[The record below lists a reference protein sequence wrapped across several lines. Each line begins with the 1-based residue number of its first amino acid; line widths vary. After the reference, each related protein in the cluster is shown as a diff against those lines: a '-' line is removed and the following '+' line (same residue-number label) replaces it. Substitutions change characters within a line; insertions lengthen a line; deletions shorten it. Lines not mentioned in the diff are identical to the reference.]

1 MKAKNKKW
9 LYWITGSIIVLG
21 AIWYFFMREE
31 EVKIKLETVQPEM
44 GEISNSITATGKVQ
58 PVDTVAVGTQVS
70 GIIKNIYVDFNSTV
84 KKGQL
89 LATLDPDLLK
99 YQTEQINA
107 NLQNAK
113 SNLAYNEINFNRQSQ
128 LYKVGAISKA
138 DYDVAQNQINVARAQ
153 VNSVNAQLS
162 TANKNLSLTNIY
174 SPIDGTVLNRN
185 VSEGQTVASSFS
197 TPTLFSIAKDLTK
210 MQIRASVDEA
220 DIGNVKV
227 GQKATFT
234 VDAFP
239 NETFNGNVSEV
250 RLQPTVSS
258 NVVNYTTMINADNSS
273 LKLKPGMTAN
283 ITIYTQVLE
292 NVMKIPASATS
303 FRPDSLVIKKYKLNA
318 PFAKG
323 KNGKK
328 EKNTGKRSTQSDHG
342 SNNNEAG
349 VWVIGKDSIITRKRI
364 KTGMDNDTEIQVIS
378 GLNKNDNI
386 ITGYK
391 NLSKKSSGGSAKSPF
406 MPQRRGSGNS
416 GGNKGG
422 AGGGGP
428 R

>member
-1 MKAKNKKW
+1 MKAKSKKW
-9 LYWITGSIIVLG
+9 LYWIAAGIIVLG
-21 AIWYFFMREE
+21 AIWYFFIKEE
-31 EVKIKLETVQPEM
+31 QVNIQLETVQPEI
-44 GEISNSITATGKVQ
+44 GEISNSITATGTVQ

-89 LATLDPDLLK
+89 LATLDPDLLQF
-99 YQTEQINA
+99 QTEQINA

-138 DYDVAQNQINVARAQ
+138 DYDVAQNQINAARAQ

-239 NETFNGNVSEV
+239 NETFNGSVSEV

-283 ITIYTQVLE
+283 ITIYTEVLE
-292 NVMKIPASATS
+292 NIMKIPASATS
-303 FRPDSLVIKKYKLNA
+303 FKPDSLVIKKYKTNPPLA
-318 PFAKG
+318 
-323 KNGKK
+323 NGKK
-328 EKNTGKRSTQSDHG
+328 GKKGKGSEQIKEKSVTE
-342 SNNNEAG
+342 NESS

-378 GLNKNDNI
+378 GLNKSDNI

-391 NLSKKSSGGSAKSPF
+391 SLSKKSSGGSAKSPF
-406 MPQRRGSGNS
+406 MPQRRNT
-416 GGNKGG
+416 GNKSSGS
-422 AGGGGP
+422 GGGGP

>member
-1 MKAKNKKW
+1 MKSKNKKW
-9 LYWITGSIIVLG
+9 IIWIISGIVVIG
-21 AIWYFFMREE
+21 AVWYFFLKEE
-31 EVKIKLETVQPEM
+31 QVKIRLETVKPAM
-44 GEISNSITATGKVQ
+44 GEISNSITATGTIQ
-58 PVDTVAVGTQVS
+58 PVDTIAVGTQVS
-70 GIIKNIYVDFNSTV
+70 GIIKNLYVDFNSQV

-89 LATLDPDLLK
+89 LATLDPELLHD
-99 YQTEQINA
+99 QMLQIDA

-113 SNLAYNEINFNRQSQ
+113 SNMAYNNTNFHRQSQ
-128 LYKVGAISKA
+128 LYEVGAISKA
-138 DYDVAQNQINVARAQ
+138 DYDNALNQYNAAKAQ
-153 VNSVNAQLS
+153 VGSVNAQLAA
-162 TANKNLSLTNIY
+162 ANKNLSLTNIY

-210 MQIRASVDEA
+210 MQVRASVDEA

-239 NETFNGNVSEV
+239 EEVFNGKVSDV
-250 RLQPTVSS
+250 RLHPTVSS
-258 NVVNYTTMINADNSS
+258 NVVNYTTIINADNSS

-283 ITIYTQVLE
+283 ITIYTKVLE
-292 NVMKIPASATS
+292 NIMKIPVAATS
-303 FRPDSLVIKKYKLNA
+303 FRPDSLVMKNYKINS

-323 KNGKK
+323 KKDEKK
-328 EKNTGKRSTQSDHG
+328 LRKNTPHNKNKD
-342 SNNNEAG
+342 EAS
-349 VWVIGKDSIITRKRI
+349 VWIIGKDSIISRKKI

-378 GLNKNDNI
+378 GLTNNDNI

-391 NLSKKSSGGSAKSPF
+391 AISKKSSGNAAKSPF
-406 MPQRRGSGNS
+406 LPQRSRGGSGNKNS
-416 GGNKGG
+416 GG
-422 AGGGGP
+422 GGGGP

>member
-1 MKAKNKKW
+1 MKTKNKKW
-9 LYWITGSIIVLG
+9 LYWVVGGIIMIG
-21 AIWYFFMREE
+21 AAWFFFIREKE
-31 EVKIKLETVQPEM
+31 IKIQLETVKPEM
-44 GEISNSITATGKVQ
+44 GEISNSITATGTIQ

-89 LATLDPDLLK
+89 LATLDPDLL
-99 YQTEQINA
+99 QFQSQQIKA

-113 SNLAYNEINFNRQSQ
+113 SNLAYNEININRQSQ

-138 DYDVAQNQINVARAQ
+138 DYDNATNQYNAAKAQ
-153 VNSVNAQLS
+153 VGSVNAQLS

-210 MQIRASVDEA
+210 MRVRASVDEA

-239 NETFNGNVSEV
+239 DETFDGEVSEV
-250 RLQPTVSS
+250 RLHPTVSS
-258 NVVNYTTMINADNSS
+258 NVVNYTTIINADNSG

-283 ITIYTQVLE
+283 ITIYTQVLD
-292 NVMKIPASATS
+292 NIMKIPVAATS
-303 FRPDSLVIKKYKLNA
+303 FRPDSLIIKKYKINS
-318 PFAKG
+318 PFA
-323 KNGKK
+323 NGKK
-328 EKNTGKRSTQSDHG
+328 HEKGQWKNQNKGVENK
-342 SNNNEAG
+342 NEAA
-349 VWVIGKDSIITRKRI
+349 VWIIAKDSTISRKKI
-364 KTGMDNDTEIQVIS
+364 KTGMDNDTEIQVVS

-391 NLSKKSSGGSAKSPF
+391 VLSKKTSGGQTKSPF
-406 MPQRRGSGNS
+406 MPQRRG
-416 GGNKGG
+416 GGNNRNS
-422 AGGGGP
+422 GGGGP

>member
-1 MKAKNKKW
+1 MNTKNKKW
-9 LYWITGSIIVLG
+9 LYWVVGGIIAIG
-21 AIWYFFMREE
+21 AVWFFFIREKE
-31 EVKIKLETVQPEM
+31 IKIQLETVKPEM
-44 GEISNSITATGKVQ
+44 GDISNSITATGTIQ

-99 YQTEQINA
+99 FQSEQIRA

-113 SNLAYNEINFNRQSQ
+113 SNLAYNEININRQSQ

-138 DYDVAQNQINVARAQ
+138 DYDNATNQYNAAKAQ
-153 VNSVNAQLS
+153 VNAVTAQLS
-162 TANKNLSLTNIY
+162 TADKNLSLTNIY

-210 MQIRASVDEA
+210 MRVRASVDEA

-239 NETFNGNVSEV
+239 DETFDGEVSEV
-250 RLQPTVSS
+250 RLHPTVSS
-258 NVVNYTTMINADNSS
+258 NVVNYTTIINADNSS

-283 ITIYTQVLE
+283 ITIYTQVLN
-292 NVMKIPASATS
+292 NVMKIPVAATS
-303 FRPDSLVIKKYKLNA
+303 FRPDSLVIKKYKVNS
-318 PFAKG
+318 PFA
-323 KNGKK
+323 NGKK
-328 EKNTGKRSTQSDHG
+328 HEKGQWKKQDKGTENKS
-342 SNNNEAG
+342 EAA
-349 VWVIGKDSIITRKRI
+349 VWIIAKDSTISRKKI

-391 NLSKKSSGGSAKSPF
+391 VLSKKTSGGQAKSPF
-406 MPQRRGSGNS
+406 MPQRRGGGNNRNS
-416 GGNKGG
+416 G
-422 AGGGGP
+422 GGGGP

>member
-1 MKAKNKKW
+1 MKTKNKKW
-9 LYWITGSIIVLG
+9 LYWIVGGIIVIG
-21 AIWYFFMREE
+21 AAWFFFIREKE
-31 EVKIKLETVQPEM
+31 IKIQLETVKPEM
-44 GEISNSITATGKVQ
+44 GEISNSITATGTIQ

-84 KKGQL
+84 KKGEL
-89 LATLDPDLLK
+89 LATLDPDLLQ
-99 YQTEQINA
+99 YQSQQIKA

-113 SNLAYNEINFNRQSQ
+113 SNLAYNEININRQSQ

-138 DYDVAQNQINVARAQ
+138 DYDVATNQYNAAKAQ
-153 VNSVNAQLS
+153 VGSVTAQLS

-210 MQIRASVDEA
+210 MRVRASVDEA

-239 NETFNGNVSEV
+239 DETFDGEVSEV
-250 RLQPTVSS
+250 RLHPTVSS
-258 NVVNYTTMINADNSS
+258 NVVNYTTIINADNSS

-283 ITIYTQVLE
+283 ITIYTQVL
-292 NVMKIPASATS
+292 NNIMKIPVAATS
-303 FRPDSLVIKKYKLNA
+303 FRPDSLVIKKYKVNS
-318 PFAKG
+318 PFA
-323 KNGKK
+323 NGKK
-328 EKNTGKRSTQSDHG
+328 HEKGEWKKQNKGTENK
-342 SNNNEAG
+342 NEAT
-349 VWVIGKDSIITRKRI
+349 VWVIAKDSTISRKKI
-364 KTGMDNDTEIQVIS
+364 KTGMDNDTEMQVIS

-391 NLSKKSSGGSAKSPF
+391 VLSKKSSGGQAKSPF
-406 MPQRRGSGNS
+406 MPQRRGGGNNKNS
-416 GGNKGG
+416 GG
-422 AGGGGP
+422 GGGGP

>member
-1 MKAKNKKW
+1 MKTKNKKW
-9 LYWITGSIIVLG
+9 LYWIVGGIIILG
-21 AIWYFFMREE
+21 AVWFFFIREKE
-31 EVKIKLETVQPEM
+31 IKIQLETVKPEM
-44 GEISNSITATGKVQ
+44 GEISNSITATGTIQ

-89 LATLDPDLLK
+89 LATLDPDLL
-99 YQTEQINA
+99 QFQSEQYKA
-107 NLQNAK
+107 NLQNAR
-113 SNLAYNEINFNRQSQ
+113 SNLAYNEININRQSQ

-138 DYDVAQNQINVARAQ
+138 DFDNATNQYNIAKAQ
-153 VNSVNAQLS
+153 VGSVTAQLS

-174 SPIDGTVLNRN
+174 SPIDGTILNRN

-210 MQIRASVDEA
+210 MRVRASVDEA

-239 NETFNGNVSEV
+239 DEIFEGQVAEV
-250 RLQPTVSS
+250 RLHPTVSS
-258 NVVNYTTMINADNSS
+258 NVVNYTTIINADNSG

-283 ITIYTQVLE
+283 INIYTQIVE
-292 NVMKIPASATS
+292 NIMKIPAAATS
-303 FRPDSLVIKKYKLNA
+303 FRPDSLIIQKYKISS
-318 PFAKG
+318 PFANDKTHEKG
-323 KNGKK
+323 QRKK
-328 EKNTGKRSTQSDHG
+328 QNKGTDKKD
-342 SNNNEAG
+342 EAT
-349 VWVIGKDSIITRKRI
+349 VWVIAKDSTISRKKV

-378 GLNKNDNI
+378 GLSTNDNI

-391 NLSKKSSGGSAKSPF
+391 VLSKKSSGGQAKSPF
-406 MPQRRGSGNS
+406 MPQRRS
-416 GGNKGG
+416 GGNNKNS
-422 AGGGGP
+422 GGGGP
-428 R
+428 RP

>member
-1 MKAKNKKW
+1 MKTKNKKW
-9 LYWITGSIIVLG
+9 LYWVVGGIIAIG
-21 AIWYFFMREE
+21 AVWFFFIREKE
-31 EVKIKLETVQPEM
+31 IKIQLETVKPEM
-44 GEISNSITATGKVQ
+44 GDLSNSITATGTVQ

-70 GIIKNIYVDFNSTV
+70 GIIKSLYVDFNSTV

-89 LATLDPDLLK
+89 LATLDPDLLQ
-99 YQTEQINA
+99 YQSEQYKA

-113 SNLAYNEINFNRQSQ
+113 SNLAYNEININRQSQ

-138 DYDVAQNQINVARAQ
+138 DFDNATNQYNAAKAQ
-153 VNSVNAQLS
+153 VGTVTAQLS

-210 MQIRASVDEA
+210 MQVRASVDEA

-227 GQKATFT
+227 GQKSTFT

-239 NETFNGNVSEV
+239 DEIFKGQVSEV
-250 RLQPTVSS
+250 RLHPTVSS
-258 NVVNYTTMINADNSS
+258 NVVNYTTIINADNSS

-292 NVMKIPASATS
+292 NVMKIPAAATS
-303 FRPDSLVIKKYKLNA
+303 FRPDSIIIKKYKVNS
-318 PFAKG
+318 PFA
-323 KNGKK
+323 NGKK
-328 EKNTGKRSTQSDHG
+328 HEKGQWKKQGKGMDKK
-342 SNNNEAG
+342 NEAA
-349 VWVIGKDSIITRKRI
+349 VWIIAKDSTISRKRI
-364 KTGMDNDTEIQVIS
+364 KTGLDNDTEIQVIS
-378 GLNKNDNI
+378 GLDKNETI

-391 NLSKKSSGGSAKSPF
+391 VLSKKTSGGQAKSPF
-406 MPQRRGSGNS
+406 MPQRRS
-416 GGNKGG
+416 GGNNKSGG
-422 AGGGGP
+422 GNGGGGGP

>member
-1 MKAKNKKW
+1 MNTKNKKW
-9 LYWITGSIIVLG
+9 LYWVVGGIIAIG
-21 AIWYFFMREE
+21 AVWFFFIREKE
-31 EVKIKLETVQPEM
+31 IKIQLETVKPEM
-44 GEISNSITATGKVQ
+44 GDLSNSITATGTIQ

-99 YQTEQINA
+99 FQSEQIKA

-113 SNLAYNEINFNRQSQ
+113 SNLAYNEININRQSQ

-138 DYDVAQNQINVARAQ
+138 DYDNATNQYNAAKAQ
-153 VNSVNAQLS
+153 VNAVTAQLS
-162 TANKNLSLTNIY
+162 TADKNLSLTNIY

-210 MQIRASVDEA
+210 MRVRASVDEA

-239 NETFNGNVSEV
+239 DETFDGEVSEV
-250 RLQPTVSS
+250 RLHPTVSS
-258 NVVNYTTMINADNSS
+258 NVVNYTTIINADNSS

-283 ITIYTQVLE
+283 ITIYTQVLN
-292 NVMKIPASATS
+292 NVMKIPVAATS
-303 FRPDSLVIKKYKLNA
+303 FRPDSLVIKKYKVNS
-318 PFAKG
+318 PFA
-323 KNGKK
+323 NGKK
-328 EKNTGKRSTQSDHG
+328 REKGQWKKQDKGTENKS
-342 SNNNEAG
+342 EAA
-349 VWVIGKDSIITRKRI
+349 VWIIAKDSTISRKKI

-391 NLSKKSSGGSAKSPF
+391 VLSKKTSGGQAKSPF
-406 MPQRRGSGNS
+406 MPQRRGGGNNRNS
-416 GGNKGG
+416 GG
-422 AGGGGP
+422 GGGGP

>member
-1 MKAKNKKW
+1 MNTKNKKW
-9 LYWITGSIIVLG
+9 LYWVVGGIIAIG
-21 AIWYFFMREE
+21 AVWFFFIREKE
-31 EVKIKLETVQPEM
+31 IKIQIETVKPEM
-44 GEISNSITATGKVQ
+44 GDLSNSITATGTIQ

-99 YQTEQINA
+99 FQSEQIKA

-113 SNLAYNEINFNRQSQ
+113 SNLAYNEININRQSQ

-138 DYDVAQNQINVARAQ
+138 DYDNATNQYNAAKAQ
-153 VNSVNAQLS
+153 VNAVTAQLS
-162 TANKNLSLTNIY
+162 TADKNLSLTNIY

-210 MQIRASVDEA
+210 MRVRASVDEA

-239 NETFNGNVSEV
+239 DETFDGEVSEV
-250 RLQPTVSS
+250 RLHPTVSS
-258 NVVNYTTMINADNSS
+258 NVVNYTTIINADNSS

-283 ITIYTQVLE
+283 ITIYTQVLN
-292 NVMKIPASATS
+292 NVMKIPVAATS
-303 FRPDSLVIKKYKLNA
+303 FRPDSLVIKKYKVNS
-318 PFAKG
+318 PFA
-323 KNGKK
+323 NGKK
-328 EKNTGKRSTQSDHG
+328 REKGQWKKQDKGTENKS
-342 SNNNEAG
+342 EAA
-349 VWVIGKDSIITRKRI
+349 VWIIAKDSTISRKKI

-391 NLSKKSSGGSAKSPF
+391 VLSKKTSGGQAKSPF
-406 MPQRRGSGNS
+406 MPQRRGGGNNRNS
-416 GGNKGG
+416 GG
-422 AGGGGP
+422 GGGGP

>member
-1 MKAKNKKW
+1 MKTKNKKW
-9 LYWITGSIIVLG
+9 LYWVVGGIITLG
-21 AIWYFFMREE
+21 AVWFFFIREK
-31 EVKIKLETVQPEM
+31 EVKIQLETVNPEM
-44 GEISNSITATGKVQ
+44 GEISNSITATGTIQ

-84 KKGQL
+84 KKGEL
-89 LATLDPDLLK
+89 LATLDPDLLQ
-99 YQTEQINA
+99 YQSQQIKA

-113 SNLAYNEINFNRQSQ
+113 SNLAYNEININRQSQ

-138 DYDVAQNQINVARAQ
+138 DYDVATNQYNAAKAQ
-153 VNSVNAQLS
+153 VGSVNAQLS

-210 MQIRASVDEA
+210 MRVRASVDEA

-239 NETFNGNVSEV
+239 DETFDGEVSEV
-250 RLQPTVSS
+250 RLHPTVSS
-258 NVVNYTTMINADNSS
+258 NVVNYTTIINADNSS

-283 ITIYTQVLE
+283 ITIYTEVL
-292 NVMKIPASATS
+292 NNSMKIPVAATS
-303 FRPDSLVIKKYKLNA
+303 FRPDSLVIKKYKVNS
-318 PFAKG
+318 PFA
-323 KNGKK
+323 NGKK
-328 EKNTGKRSTQSDHG
+328 HEKGQGKKQNKG
-342 SNNNEAG
+342 SENKNEAA
-349 VWVIGKDSIITRKRI
+349 VWIIAKDSTISRKKI
-364 KTGMDNDTEIQVIS
+364 KTGMDNDTEIQVVS

-391 NLSKKSSGGSAKSPF
+391 VLSKKSSGGQTKSPF
-406 MPQRRGSGNS
+406 MPQRRGSGNNRNS
-416 GGNKGG
+416 G
-422 AGGGGP
+422 GGGGP

>member
-1 MKAKNKKW
+1 MKTKNKKW
-9 LYWITGSIIVLG
+9 LYWIVGGIIVLG
-21 AIWYFFMREE
+21 AVWYFFIREK
-31 EVKIKLETVQPEM
+31 EVKIQLETVQPEM
-44 GEISNSITATGKVQ
+44 GEISNSITATGTVQ

-84 KKGQL
+84 KKGEL
-89 LATLDPDLLK
+89 LATLDPDLLQ

-113 SNLAYNEINFNRQSQ
+113 SNLSYNEINFNRQTQ
-128 LYKVGAISKA
+128 LYKVGAVSKA
-138 DYDVAQNQINVARAQ
+138 DYDVAQNQINAARAQ
-153 VNSVNAQLS
+153 VNSVSAQLS
-162 TANKNLSLTNIY
+162 TAKKNLSLTNIY
-174 SPIDGTVLNRN
+174 SPIDGTILNRN

-220 DIGNVKV
+220 DIGNVKI

-239 NETFNGNVSEV
+239 DETFNGSVSEV

-283 ITIYTQVLE
+283 ITIYTEVLN
-292 NVMKIPASATS
+292 NVMKIPAAATS
-303 FRPDSLVIKKYKLNA
+303 FRPDSLVIKKYKVA
-318 PFAKG
+318 SPFA
-323 KNGKK
+323 NGKK
-328 EKNTGKRSTQSDHG
+328 GKRKGNGQGKNLST
-342 SNNNEAG
+342 NENKNEAA
-349 VWVIGKDSIITRKRI
+349 VWIIGKDSTITRKKI

-391 NLSKKSSGGSAKSPF
+391 SLSKKSSGGAAKSPF
-406 MPQRRGSGNS
+406 MPQRRG
-416 GGNKGG
+416 GGNGG
-422 AGGGGP
+422 GNRGGTGGGGP

>member
-1 MKAKNKKW
+1 MKTKNKKW
-9 LYWITGSIIVLG
+9 LYWVVGGIIAIG
-21 AIWYFFMREE
+21 AAWFFFIREKE
-31 EVKIKLETVQPEM
+31 IKIQLETVKPEM
-44 GEISNSITATGKVQ
+44 GQISNSITATGTIQ

-89 LATLDPDLLK
+89 LATLDPDLL
-99 YQTEQINA
+99 QFQSQQIKA

-113 SNLAYNEINFNRQSQ
+113 SNLAYNEININRQSQ

-138 DYDVAQNQINVARAQ
+138 DYDNATNQYNAAKAQ
-153 VNSVNAQLS
+153 VGSVNAQIS

-210 MQIRASVDEA
+210 MRVRASVDEA

-239 NETFNGNVSEV
+239 DETFDGEVSEV
-250 RLQPTVSS
+250 RLHPTVSS
-258 NVVNYTTMINADNSS
+258 NVVNYTTIINADNSG

-283 ITIYTQVLE
+283 ITIYTQVLDSI
-292 NVMKIPASATS
+292 MKIPVAATS
-303 FRPDSLVIKKYKLNA
+303 FRPDSLIIKKYKINS
-318 PFAKG
+318 PFA
-323 KNGKK
+323 NGKK
-328 EKNTGKRSTQSDHG
+328 HEKGQWKKQGKETENKS
-342 SNNNEAG
+342 EAA
-349 VWVIGKDSIITRKRI
+349 VWIIAKDSTISRKKI
-364 KTGMDNDTEIQVIS
+364 KTGMDNDTEIQVVS

-391 NLSKKSSGGSAKSPF
+391 VLSKKSSGGQAKSPF
-406 MPQRRGSGNS
+406 MPQRRGGGNNRNS
-416 GGNKGG
+416 G
-422 AGGGGP
+422 GGGGP

>member
-1 MKAKNKKW
+1 MKTKNKKW
-9 LYWITGSIIVLG
+9 LYWIIGGIMVLG
-21 AIWYFFMREE
+21 AVWYFFVREE
-31 EVKIKLETVQPEM
+31 EVKIQLETVRPEM
-44 GEISNSITATGKVQ
+44 GEISNSITATGTVQ

-70 GIIKNIYVDFNSTV
+70 GIIKKTYVDFNSTV

-89 LATLDPDLLK
+89 LATLDPDLL
-99 YQTEQINA
+99 QFQSEQIKA

-113 SNLAYNEINFNRQSQ
+113 SNLAYNNINFNRQSQ

-138 DYDVAQNQINVARAQ
+138 DFDNATNQYNAAKAQ

-210 MQIRASVDEA
+210 MQVRASVDEA

-239 NETFNGNVSEV
+239 DEIFKGEVSEV
-250 RLQPTVSS
+250 RLHPTVSS
-258 NVVNYTTMINADNSS
+258 NVVNYTTIINADNSS

-292 NVMKIPASATS
+292 NIMKIPSAATS
-303 FRPDSLVIKKYKLNA
+303 FRPDSIIVKKYKVNS
-318 PFAKG
+318 PFA
-323 KNGKK
+323 NGKHGK
-328 EKNTGKRSTQSDHG
+328 GQRKKQNPDTANKND
-342 SNNNEAG
+342 EAA
-349 VWVIGKDSIITRKRI
+349 VWIIGKDSTISRKKI

-378 GLNKNDNI
+378 GLNTTDNI

-391 NLSKKSSGGSAKSPF
+391 VLSKKSSGNAAKSPF
-406 MPQRRGSGNS
+406 MPQRRGGGGSGSKNS
-416 GGNKGG
+416 
-422 AGGGGP
+422 GGGGP

>member
-1 MKAKNKKW
+1 MKTKNKKW
-9 LYWITGSIIVLG
+9 LYWVIGGIIIIG
-21 AIWYFFMREE
+21 AAWFFFIREKE
-31 EVKIKLETVQPEM
+31 IKIQLETVKPEM
-44 GEISNSITATGKVQ
+44 GEISNSITATGTIQ

-89 LATLDPDLLK
+89 LATLDPDLL
-99 YQTEQINA
+99 QFQSQQIKA

-113 SNLAYNEINFNRQSQ
+113 SNLAYNEININRQSQ

-138 DYDVAQNQINVARAQ
+138 DYDNATNQYNAAKAQ
-153 VNSVNAQLS
+153 VGSVNAQLS

-210 MQIRASVDEA
+210 MRVRASVDEA

-239 NETFNGNVSEV
+239 DETFDGQVSEV
-250 RLQPTVSS
+250 RLHPTVSS
-258 NVVNYTTMINADNSS
+258 NVVNYTTIINADNSG

-292 NVMKIPASATS
+292 NVMKIPVAATS
-303 FRPDSLVIKKYKLNA
+303 FRPDSLIIKKYKINS
-318 PFAKG
+318 PFA
-323 KNGKK
+323 NGKK
-328 EKNTGKRSTQSDHG
+328 HEKGQWKQQNKGTEKK
-342 SNNNEAG
+342 NEAA
-349 VWVIGKDSIITRKRI
+349 VWIIAKDSTISRKKI
-364 KTGMDNDTEIQVIS
+364 KTGMDNDTEIQVVS
-378 GLNKNDNI
+378 GLNTSDNI

-391 NLSKKSSGGSAKSPF
+391 VLSKKSSGGQAKSPF
-406 MPQRRGSGNS
+406 MPQRRGGGNNRNS
-416 GGNKGG
+416 G
-422 AGGGGP
+422 GGGGP

>member
-1 MKAKNKKW
+1 MKTKNKKW
-9 LYWITGSIIVLG
+9 LYWVVGGIIVIG
-21 AIWYFFMREE
+21 AAWFFFIREKE
-31 EVKIKLETVQPEM
+31 IKIQLETVKPEM
-44 GEISNSITATGKVQ
+44 GEISNSITATGTIQ

-99 YQTEQINA
+99 FQSEQYQS

-113 SNLAYNEINFNRQSQ
+113 SNLAYNEININRQSQ

-138 DYDVAQNQINVARAQ
+138 DYDNATNQYNMAKAQ
-153 VNSVNAQLS
+153 VGTVTAQLS

-210 MQIRASVDEA
+210 MRVRASVDEA

-239 NETFNGNVSEV
+239 DEIFNGEVSEV
-250 RLQPTVSS
+250 RLHPTVSS
-258 NVVNYTTMINADNSS
+258 NVVNYTTIINADNSG

-292 NVMKIPASATS
+292 NVMKIPAAAIS
-303 FRPDSLVIKKYKLNA
+303 FRPDSLVIQKYKINSS
-318 PFAKG
+318 FAKSHEKG
-323 KNGKK
+323 QRKK
-328 EKNTGKRSTQSDHG
+328 QGIKGADKKS
-342 SNNNEAG
+342 EAG
-349 VWVIGKDSIITRKRI
+349 VWVLAKDSTLSRKKI
-364 KTGMDNDTEIQVIS
+364 KTGMDSDTEIQVIS
-378 GLNKNDNI
+378 GLDKNDNI

-391 NLSKKSSGGSAKSPF
+391 LLSKKSSGGQAKSPF
-406 MPQRRGSGNS
+406 MPQRRGGGN
-416 GGNKGG
+416 NKGG
-422 AGGGGP
+422 GGGGP

>member
-1 MKAKNKKW
+1 MKTKNKKW
-9 LYWITGSIIVLG
+9 LYWVVGGIIAMG
-21 AIWYFFMREE
+21 AAWFFFIREKE
-31 EVKIKLETVQPEM
+31 IKIQLETVKPEM
-44 GEISNSITATGKVQ
+44 GEISNSITATGTIQ

-89 LATLDPDLLK
+89 LATLDPDLL
-99 YQTEQINA
+99 QFQSQQIKA

-113 SNLAYNEINFNRQSQ
+113 SNLAYNEININRQSQ

-138 DYDVAQNQINVARAQ
+138 DYDNATNQYNAAKAQ
-153 VNSVNAQLS
+153 VGSVNAQLS

-210 MQIRASVDEA
+210 MRVRASVDEA

-239 NETFNGNVSEV
+239 DETFDGEVSEV
-250 RLQPTVSS
+250 RLHPTVSS
-258 NVVNYTTMINADNSS
+258 NVVNYTTIINADNSG

-283 ITIYTQVLE
+283 ITIYTQVLD
-292 NVMKIPASATS
+292 NIMKIPVAATS
-303 FRPDSLVIKKYKLNA
+303 FRPDSLIIKKYKINS
-318 PFAKG
+318 PFA
-323 KNGKK
+323 NGKK
-328 EKNTGKRSTQSDHG
+328 HEKGQWKKQGK
-342 SNNNEAG
+342 EAENKSEAA
-349 VWVIGKDSIITRKRI
+349 VWIIAKDSTISRKKI
-364 KTGMDNDTEIQVIS
+364 KTGMDNDTEIQVVS

-391 NLSKKSSGGSAKSPF
+391 VLSKKSSGGQAKSPF
-406 MPQRRGSGNS
+406 MPQRRGGGNNKNS
-416 GGNKGG
+416 G
-422 AGGGGP
+422 GGGGP

>member
-1 MKAKNKKW
+1 MKTKNKKW
-9 LYWITGSIIVLG
+9 LYWVVGGIIVIG
-21 AIWYFFMREE
+21 AAWFFFIREKE
-31 EVKIKLETVQPEM
+31 IKIQLETVKPEM
-44 GEISNSITATGKVQ
+44 GEISNSITATGTIQ

-84 KKGQL
+84 KKGEL
-89 LATLDPDLLK
+89 LATLDPDLLQ
-99 YQTEQINA
+99 YQSQQIKA

-113 SNLAYNEINFNRQSQ
+113 SNLAYNEININRQSQ

-138 DYDVAQNQINVARAQ
+138 DYDVATNQYNAAKAQ
-153 VNSVNAQLS
+153 VGSVTAQLS

-210 MQIRASVDEA
+210 MRVRASVDEA

-239 NETFNGNVSEV
+239 DETFNGEVSEV
-250 RLQPTVSS
+250 RLHPTVSS
-258 NVVNYTTMINADNSS
+258 NVVNYTTIINADNSS

-283 ITIYTQVLE
+283 ITIYTQVL
-292 NVMKIPASATS
+292 NNIMKIPVAATS
-303 FRPDSLVIKKYKLNA
+303 FRPDSLVIKKYKVNS
-318 PFAKG
+318 PFANDKKHEKG
-323 KNGKK
+323 EWKK
-328 EKNTGKRSTQSDHG
+328 QNKGTENK
-342 SNNNEAG
+342 NEAA
-349 VWVIGKDSIITRKRI
+349 VWVIAKDSTISRKKI
-364 KTGMDNDTEIQVIS
+364 KTGMDNDTEMQVIS

-391 NLSKKSSGGSAKSPF
+391 VLSKKSSGGQAKSPF
-406 MPQRRGSGNS
+406 MPQRRG
-416 GGNKGG
+416 GGNNKNSAG
-422 AGGGGP
+422 GGGGP

>member
-1 MKAKNKKW
+1 MKTKNKKW
-9 LYWITGSIIVLG
+9 LYWVIGGIIAIG
-21 AIWYFFMREE
+21 AVWYFFIREKE
-31 EVKIKLETVQPEM
+31 IKIQLETVKPEM
-44 GEISNSITATGKVQ
+44 GNISNSITATGTVQ

-89 LATLDPDLLK
+89 LATLDPDLL
-99 YQTEQINA
+99 QFQSEQYKA

-113 SNLAYNEINFNRQSQ
+113 SNLAYNEININRQTQ

-138 DYDVAQNQINVARAQ
+138 DFDNATNQYNAAKAQ
-153 VNSVNAQLS
+153 VGSVTAQLS
-162 TANKNLSLTNIY
+162 TANKNLSLTHIY

-210 MQIRASVDEA
+210 MQVRASVDEA

-239 NETFNGNVSEV
+239 DETFNGQVSEV
-250 RLQPTVSS
+250 RLHPTVSS
-258 NVVNYTTMINADNSS
+258 NVVNYTTIINADNSS

-283 ITIYTQVLE
+283 ITIYTQELE
-292 NVMKIPASATS
+292 NVMKIPTAATS
-303 FRPDSLVIKKYKLNA
+303 FRPDSLIIQKYKISS
-318 PFAKG
+318 PFS
-323 KNGKK
+323 NGKK
-328 EKNTGKRSTQSDHG
+328 HEKGQWKNQNKGDNMNKKD
-342 SNNNEAG
+342 EAG
-349 VWVIGKDSIITRKRI
+349 VWVIAKDSTISRKKI

-378 GLNKNDNI
+378 GLDKNDNI

-391 NLSKKSSGGSAKSPF
+391 VLSKKSSGGQAKSPF
-406 MPQRRGSGNS
+406 MPQRRG
-416 GGNKGG
+416 GGNNRNS
-422 AGGGGP
+422 GGGP
-428 R
+428 RQ

>member
-9 LYWITGSIIVLG
+9 WLWLIGGIIVIAG
-21 AIWYFFMREE
+21 IWYFFIKEE
-31 EVKIKLETVQPEM
+31 QVKIQLETTKPTM
-44 GEISNSITATGKVQ
+44 GEISNSITATGTVQ

-70 GIIKNIYVDFNSTV
+70 GIIKNLYVDFNSTV

-89 LATLDPDLLK
+89 LATLDPDLLQ
-99 YQTEQINA
+99 YQTEQITA

-113 SNLAYNEINFNRQSQ
+113 SNLAYNEININRQSQ

-138 DYDVAQNQINVARAQ
+138 DYDNAQNQYNVAKAQ
-153 VNSVNAQLS
+153 VNSVKAQLS

-174 SPIDGTVLNRN
+174 SPIDGTVLNRS

-210 MQIRASVDEA
+210 MQVRASVDEA
-220 DIGNVKV
+220 DIGNIKV

-239 NETFNGNVSEV
+239 EETFKGQVSEV
-250 RLQPTVSS
+250 RLHPTVSS
-258 NVVNYTTMINADNSS
+258 NVVNYTTIINADNSS

-283 ITIYTQVLE
+283 ITIYTVMLE
-292 NVMKIPASATS
+292 NIMKIPVAAIS
-303 FRPDSLVIKKYKLNA
+303 FKPDSLVAKKYKINS

-323 KNGKK
+323 KKEGHQQKKNKQNKTNKNG
-328 EKNTGKRSTQSDHG
+328 
-342 SNNNEAG
+342 AG
-349 VWVIGKDSIITRKRI
+349 VWVISKDSIITHKKI
-364 KTGMDNDTEIQVIS
+364 KTGMDNDTEVQVIS
-378 GLNKNDNI
+378 GLTTNDNI

-391 NLSKKSSGGSAKSPF
+391 NLSKKSSGSAAKSPF
-406 MPQRRGSGNS
+406 IPQRSGGGNKNS
-416 GGNKGG
+416 GG
-422 AGGGGP
+422 GGGGP

>member
-1 MKAKNKKW
+1 MKTKNKKW
-9 LYWITGSIIVLG
+9 LYWVVGGIIIIG
-21 AIWYFFMREE
+21 AAWFFFIREKE
-31 EVKIKLETVQPEM
+31 IKIQLETVKPEM
-44 GEISNSITATGKVQ
+44 GEISNSITATGTIQ

-89 LATLDPDLLK
+89 LATLDPDLL
-99 YQTEQINA
+99 QFQSQQIKA

-113 SNLAYNEINFNRQSQ
+113 SNLAYNEININRQSQ

-138 DYDVAQNQINVARAQ
+138 DYDNATNQYNAAKAQ
-153 VNSVNAQLS
+153 VGSVNAQLS

-174 SPIDGTVLNRN
+174 SPIDGTILNRN

-210 MQIRASVDEA
+210 MRVRASVDEA
-220 DIGNVKV
+220 DIGNAKV

-239 NETFNGNVSEV
+239 DETFDGQVSEV
-250 RLQPTVSS
+250 RLHPTVSS
-258 NVVNYTTMINADNSS
+258 NVVNYTTIINADNSG

-292 NVMKIPASATS
+292 NVMKIPVAATS
-303 FRPDSLVIKKYKLNA
+303 FRPDSLVIKKYKINS
-318 PFAKG
+318 PFA
-323 KNGKK
+323 NGKK
-328 EKNTGKRSTQSDHG
+328 HEKGQWKQQNKGTEKK
-342 SNNNEAG
+342 NESA
-349 VWVIGKDSIITRKRI
+349 VWVIAKDSTISRKKI

-378 GLNKNDNI
+378 GLNTSDNI

-391 NLSKKSSGGSAKSPF
+391 VLSKKSSDGQAKSPF
-406 MPQRRGSGNS
+406 MPQRRGGGNNRNS
-416 GGNKGG
+416 G
-422 AGGGGP
+422 GGGGP

>member
-1 MKAKNKKW
+1 MKTKNKKW
-9 LYWITGSIIVLG
+9 LYWVVGGIIALV
-21 AIWYFFMREE
+21 AIWFFFIREKE
-31 EVKIKLETVQPEM
+31 IKIQLETVKPEM
-44 GEISNSITATGKVQ
+44 GEISNSITATGTIQ

-99 YQTEQINA
+99 FQSEQYQS

-113 SNLAYNEINFNRQSQ
+113 SNLAYNEININRQSQ

-138 DYDVAQNQINVARAQ
+138 DFDNATNQYKMAKAQ
-153 VNSVNAQLS
+153 VGTVTAQLS

-210 MQIRASVDEA
+210 MRVRASVDEA

-239 NETFNGNVSEV
+239 DEIFNGEVSEV
-250 RLQPTVSS
+250 RLHPTVSS
-258 NVVNYTTMINADNSS
+258 NVVNYTTIINADNSG

-292 NVMKIPASATS
+292 NVMKIPVAATS
-303 FRPDSLVIKKYKLNA
+303 FRPDSLIIKKYKINS
-318 PFAKG
+318 PFA
-323 KNGKK
+323 NGKK
-328 EKNTGKRSTQSDHG
+328 HEKGQWKKQNKNKDKDTGPKD
-342 SNNNEAG
+342 EAA
-349 VWVIGKDSIITRKRI
+349 VWVIAKDSTLSRKKI
-364 KTGMDNDTEIQVIS
+364 KTGMDNDTEIQVVS
-378 GLNKNDNI
+378 GLTKNDNI
-386 ITGYK
+386 VTGYK
-391 NLSKKSSGGSAKSPF
+391 LLSKKSSDVQAKSPF
-406 MPQRRGSGNS
+406 MPQRRGGGN
-416 GGNKGG
+416 NKGG
-422 AGGGGP
+422 GGGGGP

>member
-1 MKAKNKKW
+1 MKTKNKKW
-9 LYWITGSIIVLG
+9 LYWVVGGIIAIG
-21 AIWYFFMREE
+21 AAWFFFIREKE
-31 EVKIKLETVQPEM
+31 IKIQLETAKPEM
-44 GEISNSITATGKVQ
+44 GQISNSITATGTIQ

-89 LATLDPDLLK
+89 LATLDPDLL
-99 YQTEQINA
+99 QFQSQQIKA

-113 SNLAYNEINFNRQSQ
+113 SNLAYNEININRQSQ

-138 DYDVAQNQINVARAQ
+138 DYDNATNQYNAAKAQ
-153 VNSVNAQLS
+153 VGSVNAQLS

-210 MQIRASVDEA
+210 MRVRASVDEA

-239 NETFNGNVSEV
+239 DETFDGEVSEV
-250 RLQPTVSS
+250 RLHPTVSS
-258 NVVNYTTMINADNSS
+258 NVVNYTTIINADNSG

-283 ITIYTQVLE
+283 ITIYTQVLD
-292 NVMKIPASATS
+292 NIMKIPVAATS
-303 FRPDSLVIKKYKLNA
+303 FRPDSLIIKKYKINS
-318 PFAKG
+318 PFA
-323 KNGKK
+323 NGKK
-328 EKNTGKRSTQSDHG
+328 HEKGQWKKQGKETENKS
-342 SNNNEAG
+342 EAA
-349 VWVIGKDSIITRKRI
+349 VWIIAKDSTISRKKI
-364 KTGMDNDTEIQVIS
+364 KTGMDNDTEIQVVS

-391 NLSKKSSGGSAKSPF
+391 VLSKKSSGGQAKSPF
-406 MPQRRGSGNS
+406 MPQRRG
-416 GGNKGG
+416 GGNNRNS
-422 AGGGGP
+422 GGGP

>member
-1 MKAKNKKW
+1 MKTKNKKW
-9 LYWITGSIIVLG
+9 LYWVVGGIIAMG
-21 AIWYFFMREE
+21 AVWFFFIREKE
-31 EVKIKLETVQPEM
+31 IKIQLETVQPEM
-44 GEISNSITATGKVQ
+44 GEISNSITATGTIQ

-84 KKGQL
+84 KKGEL
-89 LATLDPDLLK
+89 LATLDPDLLQ
-99 YQTEQINA
+99 YQSQQIKA

-113 SNLAYNEINFNRQSQ
+113 SNLAYNEININRQSQ

-138 DYDVAQNQINVARAQ
+138 DYDVATNQYNAAKAQ
-153 VNSVNAQLS
+153 VGSVTAQLS
-162 TANKNLSLTNIY
+162 TANENLSLTNIY

-210 MQIRASVDEA
+210 MRVRASVDEA

-239 NETFNGNVSEV
+239 DETFNGEVSEV
-250 RLQPTVSS
+250 RLHPTVSS
-258 NVVNYTTMINADNSS
+258 NVVNYTTIINADNSS

-283 ITIYTQVLE
+283 ITIYTQVL
-292 NVMKIPASATS
+292 NNIMKIPVAATS
-303 FRPDSLVIKKYKLNA
+303 FKPDSLVIKKYKVNS
-318 PFAKG
+318 PFA
-323 KNGKK
+323 NGKK
-328 EKNTGKRSTQSDHG
+328 HEKGQWKKQNKGTENKDES
-342 SNNNEAG
+342 A
-349 VWVIGKDSIITRKRI
+349 VWVIAKDSTISRKKI
-364 KTGMDNDTEIQVIS
+364 KTGMDNDTEIQVVS

-391 NLSKKSSGGSAKSPF
+391 VLSKKSSGGQAKSPF
-406 MPQRRGSGNS
+406 MPQRRGGGNNKNS
-416 GGNKGG
+416 GG
-422 AGGGGP
+422 GGGGP

>member
-1 MKAKNKKW
+1 MKTKNKKW
-9 LYWITGSIIVLG
+9 LYWVVGSIIAIG
-21 AIWYFFMREE
+21 AVWFFFIREKE
-31 EVKIKLETVQPEM
+31 IKIQLETVKPEM
-44 GEISNSITATGKVQ
+44 GEISNSITATGTIQ

-89 LATLDPDLLK
+89 LATLDPDLL
-99 YQTEQINA
+99 QFQSQQIKA

-113 SNLAYNEINFNRQSQ
+113 SNLAYNEININRQSQ

-138 DYDVAQNQINVARAQ
+138 DYDVATNQYNAAKAQ
-153 VNSVNAQLS
+153 VGSVTAQLS

-210 MQIRASVDEA
+210 MRVRASVDEA

-239 NETFNGNVSEV
+239 DETFDGEVSEV
-250 RLQPTVSS
+250 RLHPTVSS
-258 NVVNYTTMINADNSS
+258 NVVNYTTIINADNSS

-283 ITIYTQVLE
+283 ITIYTQVL
-292 NVMKIPASATS
+292 NNIMKIPVAATS
-303 FRPDSLVIKKYKLNA
+303 FRPDSLVIKKYKVNS
-318 PFAKG
+318 PFA
-323 KNGKK
+323 NGKK
-328 EKNTGKRSTQSDHG
+328 HEKGQWKNQNKGTENK
-342 SNNNEAG
+342 NEAA
-349 VWVIGKDSIITRKRI
+349 VWVIAKDSTISRKKI
-364 KTGMDNDTEIQVIS
+364 KTGMDNDTEIQVVS
-378 GLNKNDNI
+378 VLTKHDNI

-391 NLSKKSSGGSAKSPF
+391 VLSKKTSGGQAKSPF
-406 MPQRRGSGNS
+406 MPQRRGNGNNRNSSG
-416 GGNKGG
+416 
-422 AGGGGP
+422 GGGGP

>member
-1 MKAKNKKW
+1 MKTNNKKW
-9 LYWITGSIIVLG
+9 LYWVVGGIIVIG
-21 AIWYFFMREE
+21 AAWFFFIREKE
-31 EVKIKLETVQPEM
+31 IKIQLETVKPEM
-44 GEISNSITATGKVQ
+44 GEISNSITATGTIQ

-84 KKGQL
+84 KKGEL
-89 LATLDPDLLK
+89 LATLDPDLLQ
-99 YQTEQINA
+99 YQSQQIKA

-113 SNLAYNEINFNRQSQ
+113 SNLAYNEININRQSQ

-138 DYDVAQNQINVARAQ
+138 DYDVATNQYNAAKAQ
-153 VNSVNAQLS
+153 VGSVTAQLS

-210 MQIRASVDEA
+210 MRVRASVDEA

-239 NETFNGNVSEV
+239 DETFDGEVSEV
-250 RLQPTVSS
+250 RLHPTVSS
-258 NVVNYTTMINADNSS
+258 NVVNYTTIINADNSS

-283 ITIYTQVLE
+283 ITIYTQVL
-292 NVMKIPASATS
+292 NNIMKIPVAATS
-303 FRPDSLVIKKYKLNA
+303 FRPDSLVIKKYKVNS
-318 PFAKG
+318 PFA
-323 KNGKK
+323 NGKK
-328 EKNTGKRSTQSDHG
+328 HEKGEWKKQNKGTENK
-342 SNNNEAG
+342 NEAA
-349 VWVIGKDSIITRKRI
+349 VWVIAKDSTISRKKI
-364 KTGMDNDTEIQVIS
+364 KTGMDNDTEMQVIS

-391 NLSKKSSGGSAKSPF
+391 VLSKKSSGGQAKSPF
-406 MPQRRGSGNS
+406 MPQRRGGGNNKNS
-416 GGNKGG
+416 GG
-422 AGGGGP
+422 GGGGP

>member
-1 MKAKNKKW
+1 MNTKNKKW
-9 LYWITGSIIVLG
+9 LYWVVGGIIAIG
-21 AIWYFFMREE
+21 AVWFFFIREKE
-31 EVKIKLETVQPEM
+31 IKIQLETVKPEM
-44 GEISNSITATGKVQ
+44 GDISNSITATGTIQ

-99 YQTEQINA
+99 FQSEQIKA

-113 SNLAYNEINFNRQSQ
+113 SNLAYNEININRQSQ

-138 DYDVAQNQINVARAQ
+138 DYDNATNQYNAAKAQ
-153 VNSVNAQLS
+153 VNAVTAQLS
-162 TANKNLSLTNIY
+162 TADKNLSLTNIY

-210 MQIRASVDEA
+210 MRVRASVDEA

-239 NETFNGNVSEV
+239 DETFDGEVSEV
-250 RLQPTVSS
+250 RLHPTVSS
-258 NVVNYTTMINADNSS
+258 NVVNYTTIINADNSS

-283 ITIYTQVLE
+283 ITIYTQVLN
-292 NVMKIPASATS
+292 NVMKIPVAATS
-303 FRPDSLVIKKYKLNA
+303 FRPDSLVIKKYKVNS
-318 PFAKG
+318 PFA
-323 KNGKK
+323 NGKK
-328 EKNTGKRSTQSDHG
+328 HEKGQWKKQDKGTENKS
-342 SNNNEAG
+342 EAA
-349 VWVIGKDSIITRKRI
+349 VWIIAKDSTISRKKI

-391 NLSKKSSGGSAKSPF
+391 VLSKKTSGGQAKSPF
-406 MPQRRGSGNS
+406 MPQRRGGGNNRNS
-416 GGNKGG
+416 G
-422 AGGGGP
+422 GGGGP

>member
-1 MKAKNKKW
+1 MNTKNKKW
-9 LYWITGSIIVLG
+9 LYWVVGGIIVIG
-21 AIWYFFMREE
+21 AVWFFFIREKE
-31 EVKIKLETVQPEM
+31 IKIQLETVKPEM
-44 GEISNSITATGKVQ
+44 GNISNSITATGTIQ

-89 LATLDPDLLK
+89 LATLDPDLL
-99 YQTEQINA
+99 QFQSEQIKA

-113 SNLAYNEINFNRQSQ
+113 SNLAYNEININRQSQ

-138 DYDVAQNQINVARAQ
+138 DYDNATNQYNAAKAQ
-153 VNSVNAQLS
+153 VGAVTAQLS

-210 MQIRASVDEA
+210 MRVRASVDEA

-239 NETFNGNVSEV
+239 DETFDGEVSEV
-250 RLQPTVSS
+250 RLHPTVSS
-258 NVVNYTTMINADNSS
+258 NVVNYTTIINADNSS

-283 ITIYTQVLE
+283 ITIYTQVLD
-292 NVMKIPASATS
+292 NVMKIPVAATS
-303 FRPDSLVIKKYKLNA
+303 FRPDSLIIRKYKVNS
-318 PFAKG
+318 PFA
-323 KNGKK
+323 NGKK
-328 EKNTGKRSTQSDHG
+328 HEKGQWKKQ
-342 SNNNEAG
+342 NNNKGGEKKNEAA
-349 VWVIGKDSIITRKRI
+349 VWIIAQDSTISRKKI

-391 NLSKKSSGGSAKSPF
+391 VLSKKSSVGQTKSPF
-406 MPQRRGSGNS
+406 MPQRRGGGNNNRNS
-416 GGNKGG
+416 GG
-422 AGGGGP
+422 GGGGP

>member
-1 MKAKNKKW
+1 MKTKNKKW
-9 LYWITGSIIVLG
+9 LYWIVGGIIAVG
-21 AIWYFFMREE
+21 TVWFFFIREKE
-31 EVKIKLETVQPEM
+31 IKIQLETVKPEM
-44 GEISNSITATGKVQ
+44 GEISNSITATGTIQ

-89 LATLDPDLLK
+89 LATLDPDLL
-99 YQTEQINA
+99 QFQSEQYKA

-113 SNLAYNEINFNRQSQ
+113 SNLAYNEININRQSQ

-138 DYDVAQNQINVARAQ
+138 DYDVAANQYNMAKAQ
-153 VNSVNAQLS
+153 VGTVTAQLS

-210 MQIRASVDEA
+210 MRVRASVDEA

-239 NETFNGNVSEV
+239 DETFNGEVAEV
-250 RLQPTVSS
+250 RLHPTVSS
-258 NVVNYTTMINADNSS
+258 NVVNYTTIINADNSG

-283 ITIYTQVLE
+283 ITIYTKVLE
-292 NVMKIPASATS
+292 NVMKIPAAATS
-303 FRPDSLVIKKYKLNA
+303 FRPDSLIIQKYKINSPFSHSKTHEKGQWKKQGIKKETD
-318 PFAKG
+318 
-323 KNGKK
+323 KK
-328 EKNTGKRSTQSDHG
+328 
-342 SNNNEAG
+342 NEAG
-349 VWVIGKDSIITRKRI
+349 VWIISKDSIISRKRI
-364 KTGMDNDTEIQVIS
+364 KTGMDSDTEIQVIS
-378 GLNKNDNI
+378 GLDKNDNI

-391 NLSKKSSGGSAKSPF
+391 LLSKKSSGGQAKSPF
-406 MPQRRGSGNS
+406 MPQRRS
-416 GGNKGG
+416 GGNNK
-422 AGGGGP
+422 GGGP

>member
-1 MKAKNKKW
+1 MKTKNKKW
-9 LYWITGSIIVLG
+9 LYWIVGSIIAIG
-21 AIWYFFMREE
+21 AVWFFFIREKE
-31 EVKIKLETVQPEM
+31 IKIQLETVKPEM
-44 GEISNSITATGKVQ
+44 GEISNSITATGTIQ

-99 YQTEQINA
+99 FQSDQYQS

-113 SNLAYNEINFNRQSQ
+113 SNLAYNEININRQSQ

-138 DYDVAQNQINVARAQ
+138 DFDNANNQYKMAKAQ
-153 VNSVNAQLS
+153 VGTVTAQLS

-210 MQIRASVDEA
+210 MRVRASVDEA

-239 NETFNGNVSEV
+239 DETFAGEVAEV
-250 RLQPTVSS
+250 RLHPTVSS
-258 NVVNYTTMINADNSS
+258 NVVNYTTIINADNSG

-283 ITIYTQVLE
+283 ITIYTQVLY
-292 NVMKIPASATS
+292 NVMKIPAAATS
-303 FRPDSLVIKKYKLNA
+303 FRPDSLIVQKYKVNS
-318 PFAKG
+318 PFA
-323 KNGKK
+323 NGKK
-328 EKNTGKRSTQSDHG
+328 HEKGQWKKQGGKKLEKKS
-342 SNNNEAG
+342 EAG
-349 VWVIGKDSIITRKRI
+349 VWVIAKDSTISRKRI

-378 GLNKNDNI
+378 GLDKNDNI

-391 NLSKKSSGGSAKSPF
+391 VLSKKTSNGQAKSPF
-406 MPQRRGSGNS
+406 MPQRRG
-416 GGNKGG
+416 GGNNKGSG
-422 AGGGGP
+422 GGGGP
-428 R
+428 RQ

>member
-1 MKAKNKKW
+1 MKTKNKKW
-9 LYWITGSIIVLG
+9 LYWVVGGIIAIG
-21 AIWYFFMREE
+21 AVWFFFIREKE
-31 EVKIKLETVQPEM
+31 IKIQLETVKPEM
-44 GEISNSITATGKVQ
+44 GEISNSITATGTIQ

-99 YQTEQINA
+99 YQSEQYQS

-113 SNLAYNEINFNRQSQ
+113 SNLAYNEININRQSQ

-138 DYDVAQNQINVARAQ
+138 DYDNATNQYNMAKAQ
-153 VNSVNAQLS
+153 VGTVTAQLS

-174 SPIDGTVLNRN
+174 SPIDGTILNRN

-210 MQIRASVDEA
+210 MRVRASVDEA

-239 NETFNGNVSEV
+239 DETFNGEVAEV
-250 RLQPTVSS
+250 RLHPTVSS
-258 NVVNYTTMINADNSS
+258 NVVNYTTIINADNSQ

-283 ITIYTQVLE
+283 ITIYTLVLE
-292 NVMKIPASATS
+292 NVMKIPAAATS
-303 FRPDSLVIKKYKLNA
+303 FRTDSLIIQKYKINS
-318 PFAKG
+318 PFA
-323 KNGKK
+323 NGKK
-328 EKNTGKRSTQSDHG
+328 HEKGQWKKQGMKGADKKG
-342 SNNNEAG
+342 EAG
-349 VWVIGKDSIITRKRI
+349 VWIIAKDSTISRKKI

-378 GLNKNDNI
+378 GLDKNDNI

-391 NLSKKSSGGSAKSPF
+391 LLSKKSSSGQAKSPF
-406 MPQRRGSGNS
+406 MPQRRG
-416 GGNKGG
+416 GGNNKG
-422 AGGGGP
+422 GGGGP
-428 R
+428 RQ